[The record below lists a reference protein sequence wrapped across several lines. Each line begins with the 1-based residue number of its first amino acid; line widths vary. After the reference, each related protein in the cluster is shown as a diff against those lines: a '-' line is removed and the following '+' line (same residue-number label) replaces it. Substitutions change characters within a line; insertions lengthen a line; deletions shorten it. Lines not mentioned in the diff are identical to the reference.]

1 MRAATKKIAADI
13 VSLNK
18 IPADRRST
26 DWRTAKGLLE
36 EAAGYIKIG
45 NDHHAEL
52 MRKAAEPY
60 LRFAELV

>member
-13 VSLNK
+13 VALNK
-18 IPADRRST
+18 IPPARRAT
-26 DWRTAKGLLE
+26 DWRTAQGLLE
-36 EAAGYIKIG
+36 EAAGYIKLG

-60 LRFAELV
+60 LRLAQLT

>member
-1 MRAATKKIAADI
+1 MRPATKMIAADI
-13 VSLNK
+13 AALNK
-18 IPADRRST
+18 IPAERRST

-36 EAAGYIKIG
+36 EAARYIKISH
-45 NDHHAEL
+45 DHQAEL